1 MRTVGDLLP
10 DLSGVCTLRWL
21 CRWRTEKYKAP
32 AFVGGPY
39 VIWGL
44 TGYIL
49 HRLVHD
55 VLRKHLVIV

>member
-1 MRTVGDLLP
+1 MYIYRLVTV
-10 DLSGVCTLRWL
+10 
-21 CRWRTEKYKAP
+21 RWRTEKYKAP